1 MNNTSSALSIRQSP
15 IETSWPPLHYADWK
29 DTLATLHM
37 WTQVVGKI
45 RMRQTPLV
53 NHWWNVPLYVSARG
67 LTTTA
72 MPYGPRVFE
81 IEFDFI
87 DHKLRIE
94 CSDGALTTLALRPH
108 SVSDFYAEV
117 MAALSGL
124 GIEIKIWTMPVEVPN
139 PIRFEDDKVHA
150 SYDAEYANRFW
161 RALVKM
167 DDVLKEFRSGFIG
180 KCSPVHFFWG
190 SFDMAVTRFSGKI
203 APEREGA
210 DLITREA
217 YSHEV
222 ISHGFWPGNEG
233 MEAAFYSYT
242 APEPAGLAQAQV
254 LPENAFYS
262 SEMKEFFLPY
272 EAVQQS
278 ANPEQTLMAFL
289 NSTYEAGADSAGWDR
304 QALERKP

>member
-1 MNNTSSALSIRQSP
+1 MTD
-15 IETSWPPLHYADWK
+15 SWPILRFSEWH
-29 DTLATLHM
+29 DTLTTLHM

-45 RMRQTPLV
+45 RLRQTPLV
-53 NHWWNVPLYVSARG
+53 NHWWNVPLYVSSRG
-67 LTTTA
+67 LTTSA
-72 MPYGPRVFE
+72 MPYGDRVLE
-81 IEFDFI
+81 MEFDFI

-94 CSDGALTTLALRPH
+94 CSDGASTHLALRPQ
-108 SVSDFYAEV
+108 SVADFYAEV
-117 MAALSGL
+117 MSALRGL

-139 PIRFEDDKVHA
+139 PIRFEDDTIHA
-150 SYDAEYANRFW
+150 SYDADYANRFW

-190 SFDMAVTRFSGKI
+190 SFDMAVTRFSGRP
-203 APEREGA
+203 APKREGA

-222 ISHGFWPGNEG
+222 ISHGFWPGKEG

-242 APEPAGLAQAQV
+242 APEPAGLPQAHV

-262 SEMKEFFLPY
+262 PEMKEFFLPY
-272 EAVQQS
+272 DDVRQA
-278 ANPEQTLMAFL
+278 ANPEQTLMSFL
-289 NSTYEAGADSAGWDR
+289 NSTYEAGANLAGWDR
-304 QALERKP
+304 ESLERTP